1 MKNKILFTLII
12 LLVSFSNLYSQISTD
27 RPNQTESPFT
37 LPLGHIQIETG
48 ISIED
53 SQSNINT
60 LFRIGII
67 NGIEVRLNTN
77 YLMNDNITALKKS
90 SFSDFEVGAK
100 FKIWGESNDKTKI
113 GFLSHLSIPSAPE
126 VFSNN
131 EYGLL
136 SRVLVS
142 HDLKNDSQI
151 GYNLGYNKYN
161 NYDGQFVYT
170 LAYGM
175 SLGSFGVF
183 FELFGDESSN
193 HSHLNFDS
201 GITYLIDSDKQ
212 LDLSIGRGLNNEMF
226 YVSAGFSI
234 DIY

>member
-37 LPLGHIQIETG
+37 LPVGYIQIETG
-48 ISIED
+48 ISRED

-113 GFLSHLSIPSAPE
+113 GFLSHLSVPTAPE

-142 HDLKNDSQI
+142 HNLKNDSQI
-151 GYNLGYNKYN
+151 GYNLGYNKYS
-161 NYDGQFVYT
+161 NYGGELIYT
-170 LAYGM
+170 IEYGRN
-175 SLGSFGVF
+175 LGSFGIF
-183 FELFGDESSN
+183 FELFGNDSSN
-193 HSHLNFDS
+193 NSSLNFDS
-201 GITYLIDSDKQ
+201 GIIYLIDNNKQ
-212 LDLSIGRGLNNEMF
+212 LDLSIGRGLNNDLF

-234 DIY
+234 NIY

>member
-1 MKNKILFTLII
+1 MSHKN
-12 LLVSFSNLYSQISTD
+12 N
-27 RPNQTESPFT
+27 
-37 LPLGHIQIETG
+37 
-48 ISIED
+48 
-53 SQSNINT
+53 
-60 LFRIGII
+60 
-67 NGIEVRLNTN
+67 
-77 YLMNDNITALKKS
+77 
-90 SFSDFEVGAK
+90 
-100 FKIWGESNDKTKI
+100 
-113 GFLSHLSIPSAPE
+113 
-126 VFSNN
+126 
-131 EYGLL
+131 
-136 SRVLVS
+136 
-142 HDLKNDSQI
+142 SQI

-183 FELFGDESSN
+183 FELFGDESSS
-193 HSHLNFDS
+193 HSQLNFDS

>member
-1 MKNKILFTLII
+1 MKTK
-12 LLVSFSNLYSQISTD
+12 LLLTFIFFSICFSSLYSQLTSE
-27 RPNQTESPFT
+27 RPDQTESS
-37 LPLGHIQIETG
+37 LVLSKGHVQIETG

-53 SQSNINT
+53 SESNINT

-67 NGIEVRLNTN
+67 DGIEMRLNSN
-77 YLMNDNITALKKS
+77 YLINDDISNLKKS
-90 SFSDFEVGAK
+90 SFSDFEIGAK
-100 FKIWGESNDKTKI
+100 FKILDEDNNRIKI
-113 GFLSHLSIPSAPE
+113 GFLTHLSVPTAPE
-126 VFSNN
+126 IFSYN

-136 SRVLVS
+136 SRLLVS
-142 HDLKNDSQI
+142 HDIKNDSQI